1 MERVSDHLSLHT
13 VEVPGNVDPYGRPDN
28 SFDAE
33 VVLTSWTGPPSFDVV
48 AISENVLWICAFPFA
63 VSHHAFAF
71 TVSPLGCNVAQ
82 VGVGTMVVE
91 VGLVD
96 FQLLSA
102 LVPVS
107 VCFFCLM
114 LWDCLHKFFI
124 LATRLRGMHI
134 LDAKFAPCVD
144 LAVTS
149 PVSHYTTSGTETVFF
164 FLLYWQL

>member
-1 MERVSDHLSLHT
+1 MERVGDHLSLHT
-13 VEVPGNVDPYGRPDN
+13 VEVPGNMDPCGCPDN

-48 AISENVLWICAFPFA
+48 AISENVLWICTFLFA
-63 VSHHAFAF
+63 VSHCAFAF
-71 TVSPLGCNVAQ
+71 AVSPSGCNIAQ
-82 VGVGTMVVE
+82 EDVGTMVVE

-114 LWDCLHKFFI
+114 LWDCLSQIFHTCNT
-124 LATRLRGMHI
+124 LAWH
-134 LDAKFAPCVD
+134 AYP
-144 LAVTS
+144 
-149 PVSHYTTSGTETVFF
+149 
-164 FLLYWQL
+164 